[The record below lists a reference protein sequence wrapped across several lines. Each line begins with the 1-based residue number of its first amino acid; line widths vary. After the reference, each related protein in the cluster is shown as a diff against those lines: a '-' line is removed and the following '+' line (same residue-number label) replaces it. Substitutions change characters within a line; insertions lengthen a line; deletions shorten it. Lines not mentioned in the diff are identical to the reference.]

1 MKGEKP
7 KAGKDAGRE
16 PPRRQGR
23 VKYLLIIIVIIGIV
37 TYIFLGAP
45 GPKEEEGPVPDRRE
59 QVWERIAYL
68 EARRR
73 AMLVEAQNNLL
84 ATGPS
89 RSRLTSRG
97 AYYAGYRDGFNQ
109 GYYEGSFLSANRKP
123 DPLFFKVPNP

>member
-1 MKGEKP
+1 M
-7 KAGKDAGRE
+7 
-16 PPRRQGR
+16 
-23 VKYLLIIIVIIGIV
+23 KYLLIFIVIIGIV

-45 GPKEEEGPVPDRRE
+45 GPKEEDAHMADRRE

-68 EARRR
+68 EHRRR
-73 AMLVEAQNNLL
+73 DMLAEARSNQM

-109 GYYEGSFLSANRKP
+109 GYYEGSFLSASRKP

>member
-1 MKGEKP
+1 M
-7 KAGKDAGRE
+7 
-16 PPRRQGR
+16 
-23 VKYLLIIIVIIGIV
+23 KYLVIFIVIIGIV

-45 GPKEEEGPVPDRRE
+45 SSKEEDRPAPDRRE

-68 EARRR
+68 EHRRR
-73 AMLVEAQNNLL
+73 DMLADARSNMM

-109 GYYEGSFLSANRKP
+109 GYYEGSFLSASRKP